1 MKYTMILFEII
12 IHHKSFYHQY
22 GDISG
27 VSITE
32 NGLVVYSLYE
42 TTGIPLFHL
51 CIIH

>member
-27 VSITE
+27 
-32 NGLVVYSLYE
+32 LYE
-42 TTGIPLFHL
+42 TPGIPLFHL
-51 CIIH
+51 CIIHQNY